1 MLNYQTLETVEL
13 AFQEWR
19 ATRPHKATKTPHS
32 LRQQAVAL
40 IPHYPMSLILKKLD
54 INSGALKY
62 WLHEHTPVPSSNE
75 FVSLP
80 DAPGTHAIQ
89 EHHSLQ
95 LEIKTTQGIQV
106 TLSGHLSPEWLGSFV
121 REMQA

>member
-1 MLNYQTLETVEL
+1 MLNYQTLETVDQ

-19 ATRPHKATKTPHS
+19 STRPHKASKTPYS
-32 LRQQAVAL
+32 LRQQAVGL
-40 IPHYPMSLILKKLD
+40 IPHYPMNLILKKLD
-54 INSGALKY
+54 INSDALKS
-62 WLHEHTPVPSSNE
+62 WIHEQSPMPSSHE

-80 DAPGTHAIQ
+80 IEPVANIIQ

-95 LEIKTTQGIQV
+95 LEIKTTQGLQV